1 MFEPIGDDEVT
12 DFARRRAAQGLAE
25 CVRYP
30 ELFDGPPMP
39 GEHGTT
45 LIVGAAA
52 KRLPDAVLASLGGAE
67 PDETALAEDYGF
79 DIGRMAAL
87 LMGRRGW
94 DIVGTYA
101 SSAGPARQLE
111 LALRGGLGRGESRM
125 LPLDVTDIA
134 SVGEFAERLM
144 ETHPRLR
151 AVIYAPSAQVR
162 KDRLDEVTLD
172 DLEYC
177 MRGNYYALAE
187 LMRVIAPR
195 VLEGGAEMDGPGLKV
210 AYIGSISGTGT
221 PSPGRVAYCA
231 SKAAGMEYVTN
242 LSAEYAPDIM
252 AFSYNVSIADTAAT
266 VNVREKYAPIMRAE
280 SHYGAMVPSH
290 EVARGLVS
298 VLQGPA
304 IYHGAG
310 IDATAGWRRQAL

>member
-12 DFARRRAAQGLAE
+12 EFAQQRGAQRMAE

-30 ELFDGPPMP
+30 ELFDVSAMP
-39 GEHGTT
+39 GEHGTA
-45 LIVGAAA
+45 LIIGAAA

-67 PDETALAEDYGF
+67 PDETELADEYGF
-79 DIGRMAAL
+79 GIGRMAAL
-87 LMGRRGW
+87 LMGRCGW
-94 DIVGTYA
+94 DVVGTYA

-111 LALRGGLGRGESRM
+111 LALRGGLGRAESRM
-125 LPLDVTDIA
+125 LPLDVTDVA
-134 SVGEFAERLM
+134 SVGEFANRLM
-144 ETHPRLR
+144 DTHPRVR
-151 AVIYAPSAQVR
+151 AIVYAPSAQVR
-162 KDRLDEVTLD
+162 KDRLDEVALD
-172 DLEYC
+172 DMEYC

-187 LMRVIAPR
+187 LMRVVAPR
-195 VLEGGAEMDGPGLKV
+195 ALEGRAETGGPALKV
-210 AYIGSISGTGT
+210 VYIGSISGAGT
-221 PSPGRVAYCA
+221 PSPGRAAYCA

-280 SHYGAMVPSH
+280 SHYRAMVPSY

-304 IYHGAG
+304 IY
-310 IDATAGWRRQAL
+310 